1 MRKIITS
8 TILVG
13 LFSSAFA
20 MDTKIYAGASAAKV
34 DNHSYTQ
41 YNIGHNTGTKLDNNI
56 ILAFGNLSMT
66 FCQLAAAL

>member
-13 LFSSAFA
+13 LLSSAFA
-20 MDTKIYAGASAAKV
+20 MDTKIYAGASATKV

-41 YNIGHNTGTKLDNNI
+41 Y
-56 ILAFGNLSMT
+56 
-66 FCQLAAAL
+66 

>member
-13 LFSSAFA
+13 LLSSAFA

-41 YNIGHNTGTKLDNNI
+41 Y
-56 ILAFGNLSMT
+56 
-66 FCQLAAAL
+66 